1 MIAFKKMA
9 VTLGAAAALV
19 VGAAAQSTRYPTMPI
34 KVIVPFAAGGIGDVA
49 ARIIGEKV
57 SADLGQSVI
66 IDNRSGAN
74 GAIGAQAAAR
84 SKPDGYTLLLMATG
98 HVILPSLQ
106 QVPYDWERDFTP
118 VFGVNATPLV
128 FAVRAKSNIRSI
140 ADLVAT
146 AKSMP
151 SGLNYA
157 SGGAGSISHLA
168 AARFVRD
175 LKIDATHVPFRGFSG
190 AVQALLGE
198 QVHFICATVADVIE
212 LTKTGDF
219 RLLAV
224 TSEQRHPLLRD
235 VPTMAELGF
244 ADFYAASWN
253 AYLVPANTPS
263 DVVDRLHN
271 AYAKAVSDPG
281 VLERLGKL
289 GVTIRA
295 QNRAELGK
303 FLHDE
308 SVRWRRVIEE
318 NSIKVDN

>member
-1 MIAFKKMA
+1 MIAFKKIA